1 MFHPFDEGRVLMLA
15 PYLRQYVIY
24 FRLECNLRLD
34 LVWDACK
41 VYRKL
46 SLDNCPY
53 VFLRV
58 SLRSVRREKQ
68 NMEWLVERPKY
79 ASMMH

>member
-1 MFHPFDEGRVLMLA
+1 MLVT
-15 PYLRQYVIY
+15 YLRQYVIY
-24 FRLECNLRLD
+24 FCLECNLRPY